1 MTYLEFEKETR
12 SRSGTPNESTT
23 EIRVTNTESTS
34 EIQKQETV
42 KQSLDHKF
50 ETTQMHESKTE
61 VHDHKFETTQMHESK
76 TAETL
81 LQVTTP
87 KIESGQEQ
95 KIDLGP
101 ITPTS
106 QHI

>member
-1 MTYLEFEKETR
+1 MSGFLESSPGKFGFAPMTYLEFEKETR

-50 ETTQMHESKTE
+50 ETT
-61 VHDHKFETTQMHESK
+61 
-76 TAETL
+76 
-81 LQVTTP
+81 
-87 KIESGQEQ
+87 
-95 KIDLGP
+95 
-101 ITPTS
+101 
-106 QHI
+106 